1 MIHRQRKPSDSFDYY
16 DNYRCFFGSHW
27 DTFGVLGPSVSIL
40 AQDSIWL
47 DLLDLIHMADGEPA
61 EKKIKVEAPVL
72 PSTNEDDAPKDTPPT
87 IKDPVFFSKL
97 AARCGHDHLAAF
109 LKDSARD
116 LCSGRGLG

>member
-1 MIHRQRKPSDSFDYY
+1 
-16 DNYRCFFGSHW
+16 
-27 DTFGVLGPSVSIL
+27 
-40 AQDSIWL
+40 
-47 DLLDLIHMADGEPA
+47 MADGEPA
-61 EKKIKVEAPVL
+61 EKKLKVEAPVL
-72 PSTNEDDAPKDTPPT
+72 PSKNEDDAPKDTPPT